1 MFIDIIAAYNGY
13 QFIDY
18 SHISTKEYIGV
29 AIECVQFADSTIFEE
44 IIFAGLSQ

>member
-18 SHISTKEYIGV
+18 SHISPKEYIDA